1 MTGPIWWRNLLRVG
15 AFLGKYRLEI
25 STGVTGFVFGR
36 GDFARLRIS
45 RTANVPVSDNNTVD
59 LGSRR
64 SAELNF
70 NLPCSEQGVQI
81 SNARFEHNSARLGGA
96 LGVSTDRT
104 TNSFFNIT
112 SSTFISN
119 TAIMKG
125 GAIHVSGSRSGAFLS
140 GGCVF
145 RNNHVSAT
153 LDSYDGKSSMR
164 CMIGAVGCISVEY
177 GAGLHLRDATSTGHT
192 VMASDGDGGF
202 LCARF
207 ADQILLQNVNISK
220 ASSGKEGGGG
230 ALAVYATKIALDLV
244 EIRNCSA
251 GTQGG
256 GGILLSGETKA
267 DLIGGCF
274 LSGNKASAEFG
285 GNVRLAASSLN
296 VHGNSSNLMWPASE
310 PVFPDEMKLDHTRPT
325 TITRGVARSG
335 GGIFCM
341 GSAFPNKGV
350 HLGTGTIVSL
360 SFANGDSRDEG
371 GGGISTVLCDVR
383 LNGAS
388 IFSTRSIWRRWRG
401 GGTGRGRDLRSQ
413 SAVSQEI
420 WLCRFRRS
428 RSLRQCHGVDL
439 SDGTRF
445 ETTWHT
451 DTVVP
456 LAF

>member
-1 MTGPIWWRNLLRVG
+1 M
-15 AFLGKYRLEI
+15 
-25 STGVTGFVFGR
+25 
-36 GDFARLRIS
+36 
-45 RTANVPVSDNNTVD
+45 
-59 LGSRR
+59 
-64 SAELNF
+64 
-70 NLPCSEQGVQI
+70 
-81 SNARFEHNSARLGGA
+81 
-96 LGVSTDRT
+96 
-104 TNSFFNIT
+104 
-112 SSTFISN
+112 
-119 TAIMKG
+119 
-125 GAIHVSGSRSGAFLS
+125 
-140 GGCVF
+140 F

-153 LDSYDGKSSMR
+153 LDSYDGKSSIEMHDR
-164 CMIGAVGCISVEY
+164 GGGGCISVEY
-177 GAGLHLRDATSTGHT
+177 GAGLHLRDATSTGDT

-296 VHGNSSNLMWPASE
+296 VHGNPSNLMWRASE

-388 IFSTRSIWRRWRG
+388 ILLNNATSVGGGGGGVRLGTRSRLEVSVNSSFTGNMALAGSG
-401 GGTGRGRDLRSQ
+401 G
-413 SAVSQEI
+413 AV
-420 WLCRFRRS
+420 LCDE
-428 RSLRQCHGVDL
+428 CHGG
-439 SDGTRF
+439 SI
-445 ETTWHT
+445 
-451 DTVVP
+451 
-456 LAF
+456 